1 MESIGNPNQET
12 ISLDNTNKSGSAQ
25 AFKFNPF
32 DLGFRTNPYP
42 AYHRLRSWEPVHQH
56 FFGSWG
62 LTRYADIKAVLR
74 DSRFR
79 SDNLPERL
87 KNKNQYLEHQNQNL
101 NALVRGTST
110 WLLSLEP
117 PDHTRLRKL
126 VGKAFSPGVVERL
139 RPQTQEIVD
148 DLIDKV
154 QQRGSMDIISE
165 LARPLPVRVIST
177 LLGIPEEIQG
187 QVYEWAN
194 DLSGILDPLN
204 SLETLVYMNQVI
216 QKFSD
221 CFGELI
227 AEREN
232 QPQPDLISALIT
244 ARDEGDKLSNDE
256 LLTVCML
263 LFATGEETTVNL
275 IGNGML
281 ALLHHPSEMELLK
294 REPTMIANAV
304 EEMLRYDSPIQ
315 RIARIALEDLEIDGH
330 KIAAG
335 EQVVLYLGA
344 ANRDPAQ
351 FPDCDRLVLNRSDN
365 CHLAFADGIHHC
377 LGAALARVE
386 GQIAINT
393 LIRRLPDLR
402 LETDILEWRKNIA
415 LRGLKALRVVFG
427 GEF

>member
-1 MESIGNPNQET
+1 MLAKT
-12 ISLDNTNKSGSAQ
+12 
-25 AFKFNPF
+25 FKFNPF
-32 DLGFRTNPYP
+32 DLEFHTNPYP
-42 AYHRLRSWEPVHQH
+42 VYHHLRSCDPVHRH

-74 DSRFR
+74 DPRFR
-79 SDNLPERL
+79 SDNLPQRL
-87 KNKNQYLEHQNQNL
+87 NDKNQYLKHQNQNL
-101 NALVRGTST
+101 NALVGAIST

-126 VGKAFSPGVVERL
+126 VGKAFSPNVVERL

-148 DLIDKV
+148 KLIDNV
-154 QQRGSMDIISE
+154 QETGRIDIISN
-165 LARPLPVRVIST
+165 LARPVPVQVIST
-177 LLGIPEEIQG
+177 MLGIPEAIQD
-187 QVYEWAN
+187 QVYQWAN
-194 DLSGILDPLN
+194 DLSGILDPFN

-221 CFGELI
+221 CFRELI
-227 AEREN
+227 AEREK
-232 QPQPDLISALIT
+232 QPQPDLISALIA
-244 ARDEGDKLSNDE
+244 ARDEGDQLSNDE

-281 ALLHHPSEMELLK
+281 ALLRHPAQMEQLK
-294 REPTMIANAV
+294 QEPTMIASAV
-304 EEMLRYDSPIQ
+304 EELLRYDSPIQ
-315 RIARIALEDLEIDGH
+315 RIARIALEDVEIDGH

-335 EQVVLYLGA
+335 EQVILYLGA

-351 FPDCDRLVLNRSDN
+351 FPDCDRLLLNRSDN
-365 CHLAFADGIHHC
+365 NHLAFADGIHHC

-393 LIRRLPDLR
+393 LLQRLPDLQ
-402 LETDILEWRKNIA
+402 LQTTTLEWRKNIA
-415 LRGLKALRVVFG
+415 LRGLKALPVIFKPCPSP
-427 GEF
+427 EPYFLC

>member
-1 MESIGNPNQET
+1 MESIANTNQE
-12 ISLDNTNKSGSAQ
+12 IGSPGNTKKSESAKI
-25 AFKFNPF
+25 FKFNPF
-32 DLGFRTNPYP
+32 ELEFHTNPYP
-42 AYHRLRSWEPVHQH
+42 AYHRLRSCEPVHRH

-62 LTRYADIKAVLR
+62 LTRYADVKAVLR

-79 SDNLPERL
+79 SDNLPQRL
-87 KNKNQYLEHQNQNL
+87 KNKNQYLKHQNQNL
-101 NALVRGTST
+101 NALVLATST

-117 PDHTRLRKL
+117 PAHTRLRKL
-126 VGKAFSPGVVERL
+126 VGKAFSPAVVERL
-139 RPQTQEIVD
+139 RPQTQKIVD
-148 DLIDKV
+148 ELIDKV
-154 QQRGSMDIISE
+154 QQRGSMEIISE

-177 LLGIPEEIQG
+177 MLGIPEEIQE
-187 QVYEWAN
+187 QVYQWAN

-221 CFGELI
+221 CFRELI

-232 QPQPDLISALIT
+232 QPQPDLISALIA
-244 ARDEGDKLSNDE
+244 ARDEGDKLSDDE

-281 ALLHHPSEMELLK
+281 ALLHHPSQMELLK
-294 REPTMIANAV
+294 REPTMLASAV
-304 EEMLRYDSPIQ
+304 EELLRYDSPIQ
-315 RIARIALEDLEIDGH
+315 RIARIALEDLEVDGN

-335 EQVVLYLGA
+335 EQVILYLGA

-351 FPDCDRLVLNRSDN
+351 FPDCDRLLLNRSDN

-393 LIRRLPDLR
+393 LVQRLPELK
-402 LETDILEWRKNIA
+402 LQTNALEWRKNIA
-415 LRGLKALRVVFG
+415 LRGLKALPVIFRT
-427 GEF
+427 